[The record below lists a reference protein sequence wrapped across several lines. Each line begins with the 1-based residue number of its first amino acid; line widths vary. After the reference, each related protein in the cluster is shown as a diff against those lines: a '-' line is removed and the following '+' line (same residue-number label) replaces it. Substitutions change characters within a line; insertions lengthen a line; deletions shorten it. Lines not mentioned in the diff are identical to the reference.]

1 MVNGGFYFE
10 GNTGSSICIEHAVIV
25 QSHGGRNSKEIRCG
39 HVTVASCLPVAA

>member
-10 GNTGSSICIEHAVIV
+10 GNTGSSIRIEHAVIV
-25 QSHGGRNSKEIRCG
+25 QSHGGRNAKEIRCG